1 MGPEDNFCSTKI
13 QKNKDSVLALLSDL
27 IWGFRRCE
35 FKIRTM
41 EPKKYCPFLHFSSKE
56 KGFPVVKSG
65 VWGHFPHYSRVRL
78 NWEVALDFRFG
89 HWKWPNREWEKG
101 HFSKWK
107 WLFLTLGSGTSSAW
121 KENLRP
127 LLNTHVPLFN
137 GKYGLRNHFWPLE
150 SRFLMRKSEK
160 NDRNFLGYMGR
171 ILKSIYLESS
181 YQIWQLG

>member
-107 WLFLTLGSGTSSAW
+107 WPFPHSRLGQFQCPKRKSKTTSQYKYTPIW
-121 KENLRP
+121 WEIWPQEP
-127 LLNTHVPLFN
+127 LLTDENSFSH
-137 GKYGLRNHFWPLE
+137 E
-150 SRFLMRKSEK
+150 EK
-160 NDRNFLGYMGR
+160 WEKGP
-171 ILKSIYLESS
+171 
-181 YQIWQLG
+181 